1 MVTGGCIFSSLF
13 VRVFG
18 LSLLYRKKNG
28 GRSYDTTLSAIVKYR
43 NHPSVWTIL
52 DQYKNSSIYK
62 ISHVTKE
69 EVLKE
74 IGNLHTTKLSQDRY
88 PDKSYQTKSGYFW
101 IFYT

>member
-1 MVTGGCIFSSLF
+1 MVTGGCAFLDYHYYIE
-13 VRVFG
+13 
-18 LSLLYRKKNG
+18 KKLAEEV
-28 GRSYDTTLSAIVKYR
+28 SDTTLSAIVKYR

-52 DQYKNSSIYK
+52 DQYKNSSIYA

-74 IGNLHTTKLSQDRY
+74 IPNLYTTKLSQDRY
-88 PDKSYQTKSGYFW
+88 PDKNYQTKSGYFW

>member
-1 MVTGGCIFSSLF
+1 MVTGGCAFLDYHYYIEKKLAEE
-13 VRVFG
+13 VR
-18 LSLLYRKKNG
+18 
-28 GRSYDTTLSAIVKYR
+28 DTTLSAIVKYR

-52 DQYKNSSIYK
+52 DQYKNSSIYA

-74 IGNLHTTKLSQDRY
+74 IGNLYTTKLSQDRY
-88 PDKSYQTKSGYFW
+88 PDKNYQTKSGYFW